1 MFVTLLHPLGIRGI
15 AGYTHHLADALEPH
29 VDRCTF
35 VTSDRFRPPDP
46 SSRYEMVPLFHLWK
60 IGAMDNHVPTLTERA
75 LRPLKRVSH
84 FFKFESSYRRTAS
97 WMRSEKP
104 DILHIQEILFWWE
117 ARHILRML
125 GERTRLVVTCH
136 NVENLGARSGD
147 EGGDTSRFHHW
158 MSEVYDAASAVI
170 VHGNANVHALDAVY
184 PGIRPK
190 VRVIHHG
197 CEPPPRGSD
206 ESRAAGRR
214 RWGVGD
220 DEVLAVSFGE
230 VKPYKG
236 LETLLDAVPVISESS
251 PRIRVVIAGLPTDPD
266 YGASL
271 EDRRAMLR
279 CGSERVS
286 LDFRYLPPNEMEEL
300 FRAADMCVL
309 PHKMVYQSG
318 VLCQAFT
325 WGLPVIAS
333 DAGAL
338 GETVRTTGSG
348 VVVPRSDPIRLARA
362 ILELAEDDNMR
373 SRFSAAAVHAAAGP
387 LSWDEAGRMTADVY
401 RKIFQ

>member
-1 MFVTLLHPLGIRGI
+1 
-15 AGYTHHLADALEPH
+15 
-29 VDRCTF
+29 
-35 VTSDRFRPPDP
+35 
-46 SSRYEMVPLFHLWK
+46 
-60 IGAMDNHVPTLTERA
+60 
-75 LRPLKRVSH
+75 
-84 FFKFESSYRRTAS
+84 
-97 WMRSEKP
+97 
-104 DILHIQEILFWWE
+104 
-117 ARHILRML
+117 
-125 GERTRLVVTCH
+125 
-136 NVENLGARSGD
+136 
-147 EGGDTSRFHHW
+147 
-158 MSEVYDAASAVI
+158 
-170 VHGNANVHALDAVY
+170 
-184 PGIRPK
+184 
-190 VRVIHHG
+190 
-197 CEPPPRGSD
+197 
-206 ESRAAGRR
+206 
-214 RWGVGD
+214 
-220 DEVLAVSFGE
+220 
-230 VKPYKG
+230 
-236 LETLLDAVPVISESS
+236 
-251 PRIRVVIAGLPTDPD
+251 
-266 YGASL
+266 
-271 EDRRAMLR
+271 MLR